1 MGLSPRVDERRCG
14 LSERHDYCLRKEM
27 KRKVERNAVCDCGK
41 DECKG
46 PRNTNGEQAAAVE
59 EASERS

>member
-1 MGLSPRVDERRCG
+1 MRCG
-14 LSERHDYCLRKEM
+14 LPERHDYCLMKEM
-27 KRKVERNAVCDCGK
+27 KRKVDTDAVCDCGK